1 MVNNRTAV
9 NGTNDLLDKEKEKR
23 GIIQRFIVW
32 MALFGFW
39 IFFSIASDKFFQVSN
54 FIAILRDAAIL
65 GIISCGLTVVIISG
79 GIDLSIGSLAGISGL
94 VASALILKG
103 WNGFLVVFIFSMAVC
118 LVIGYING
126 IMINIVKIP
135 ALIATLAMM
144 MILKGVKLVS
154 YGSQDMFLS
163 AILPS
168 WLYFMSKQFIGP
180 VPVSIFFF
188 AAVCIL
194 TGIILY
200 KTPFGRKVYAVGA
213 DDTVA
218 YLMGIKPSRVRI
230 LTYLFLSALVWLSST
245 LAVGRIGGYSFSL
258 GQNYEMRAILAVI
271 MGGTAFTGGRGTIEG
286 SIAGVILVAT
296 LNNGLTLMRIPYA
309 WQAVILGMIFILVV
323 GVDSYYHRYE
333 E

>member
-1 MVNNRTAV
+1 MANNHTAW
-9 NGTNDLLDKEKEKR
+9 NETDDLLDKERETGK
-23 GIIQRFIVW
+23 IIQRFIVW
-32 MALFGFW
+32 MALFGCW

-94 VASALILKG
+94 AASALILKG
-103 WNGFLVVFIFSMAVC
+103 LDGFFIVFIVSMAVC
-118 LVIGYING
+118 LAIGFING
-126 IMINIVKIP
+126 IVINVVKIP

-154 YGSQDMFLS
+154 YGSQDMFIS
-163 AILPS
+163 TIMPS
-168 WLYFMSKQFIGP
+168 WLYFMSKQFMGP
-180 VPVSIFFF
+180 VPISIFFF
-188 AAVCIL
+188 IGVCTL
-194 TGIILY
+194 TSIILY

-213 DDTVA
+213 DDAVA
-218 YLMGIKPSRVRI
+218 YLTGIKPQRVRI
-230 LTYLFLSALVWLSST
+230 FTYVYLAALVWLAST
-245 LAVGRIGGYSFSL
+245 LAVGRIGGYSYSL

-323 GVDSYYHRYE
+323 GLDSYYHRYE
-333 E
+333 V